1 MLFFPVV
8 SGMYHYL
15 IEDIPHALVVV
26 SLLTSKKSDSCEDQ
40 TLVAYASLVSS
51 VSSILFGV
59 ANKALQVCVSQTIS
73 QAVGSSCAL
82 SADSGNAGQICD
94 PAADAAGAEFDGLTV
109 GELRRRATAG
119 AEPADS
125 CHCIECTAKSWAIY

>member
-1 MLFFPVV
+1 
-8 SGMYHYL
+8 MYHYL

-51 VSSILFGV
+51 VTSILFGV
-59 ANKALQVCVSQTIS
+59 ANKALQVCMTS
-73 QAVGSSCAL
+73 GWRLLCF
-82 SADSGNAGQICD
+82 SADNGNAGQICD

>member
-1 MLFFPVV
+1 
-8 SGMYHYL
+8 MYHYL

-73 QAVGSSCAL
+73 QVVGSSCAL
-82 SADSGNAGQICD
+82 SADMGNVGQICD
-94 PAADAAGAEFDGLTV
+94 PAADAAGTEFDGLTV
-109 GELRRRATAG
+109 GDLRRRATAG

-125 CHCIECTAKSWAIY
+125 CHYTNAKSWAIY